1 MPSLLC
7 RSWSTSTRRAWVG
20 LILAALLATQ
30 LLGLLHRLAHPH
42 GNASRAV
49 PAFAAAVQP
58 LPALFD
64 QHETQGDCRLFD
76 QMSHADMPG
85 FQQTLTHAE
94 SLADSPVVVHTAWH
108 IACQAVGALAR
119 GPPVLS

>member
-1 MPSLLC
+1 V
-7 RSWSTSTRRAWVG
+7 STRWAWIG

-30 LLGLLHRLAHPH
+30 LLGLLHQVAHPND
-42 GNASRAV
+42 NASSAV
-49 PAFAAAVQP
+49 PSFATAVQP

-76 QMSHADMPG
+76 QMSHADMTG
-85 FQQTLTHAE
+85 YQQTLTDAAPV
-94 SLADSPVVVHTAWH
+94 ADSPVVVHTAWH

-119 GPPVLS
+119 GPPALS